1 MSDSMKQRPQY
12 MKMYTGIN
20 KPTNDSTVIADKQ

>member
-1 MSDSMKQRPQY
+1 MSNSMKQCPQY

-20 KPTNDSTVIADKQ
+20 KHINGSTMIADKQ